1 MKNQHKNLPFCKE
14 SCIAAI
20 LQRCIL
26 VATAIAFLPLAV
38 FAKAIVVPPLPVS
51 QYVDAEVTTNIA
63 FNTSRTDVKTFEL
76 NFQLE
81 CSSSNCIQV
90 ALGRDA
96 DADGILSFAETDVV
110 YGWRNGR
117 YFVEDVKGA
126 FRYEENTS
134 SFERGAHNFS
144 ISIQTSKEYQPK
156 IFSAMADSTSLFT
169 ILAETDPV
177 WLYRLEWNLMRITR
191 RGVGL
196 PSQWVSYDVK
206 YAQLYITVR

>member
-1 MKNQHKNLPFCKE
+1 MSFLNSSVSL
-14 SCIAAI
+14 AAI

-26 VATAIAFLPLAV
+26 VATAIAFLPLAA
-38 FAKAIVVPPLPVS
+38 FAKAIVVPSLPVS
-51 QYVDAEVTTNIA
+51 QYADTEVATNIA
-63 FNTSRTDVKTFEL
+63 FNTIRSDVKTFEL

-90 ALGRDA
+90 AFGRDA
-96 DADGILSFAETDVV
+96 DCDGMLSFTETDVV

-126 FRYEENTS
+126 CRYEETAS
-134 SFERGAHNFS
+134 SSLGNAHNFY
-144 ISIQTSKEYQPK
+144 ISIRTAEECRPKE
-156 IFSAMADSTSLFT
+156 FSARADSALLFAD
-169 ILAETDPV
+169 LAEGVPE
-177 WLYRLEWNLMRITR
+177 WLYRPEWNLMRITR

-196 PSQWVSYDVK
+196 PLQWVSYDVK

>member
-1 MKNQHKNLPFCKE
+1 MF
-14 SCIAAI
+14 
-20 LQRCIL
+20 QRCIL
-26 VATAIAFLPLAV
+26 VAAVIAFLPLAA
-38 FAKAIVVPPLPVS
+38 FAKPIVVSPLSVS
-51 QYVDAEVTTNIA
+51 PYADTEVSTNVV
-63 FNTSRTDVKTFEL
+63 FNTTRFDVKKFEL

-96 DADGILSFAETDVV
+96 DSDGMLSFAETDVV

-126 FRYEENTS
+126 CRYEENIS
-134 SFERGAHNFS
+134 PLVMEAHNFAVC
-144 ISIQTSKEYQPK
+144 IQTTKEYQPK
-156 IFSAMADSTSLFT
+156 AFSAMVGATSVFMSLT
-169 ILAETDPV
+169 ETVPA
-177 WLYRLEWNLMRITR
+177 WLYRPEWNLMRITR

-196 PSQWVSYDVK
+196 PSQWVAYDVK

>member
-1 MKNQHKNLPFCKE
+1 MIIVFHRVV
-14 SCIAAI
+14 SV
-20 LQRCIL
+20 
-26 VATAIAFLPLAV
+26 VATIAILPLAV

-63 FNTSRTDVKTFEL
+63 FNTSRTDVKMFEL

-90 ALGRDA
+90 ALGRDI
-96 DADGILSFAETDVV
+96 DSDGILSFAETDVV

-117 YFVEDVKGA
+117 CFVEDVKGA
-126 FRYEENTS
+126 CRYEEKVS
-134 SFERGAHNFS
+134 SLEKESQNFS
-144 ISIQTSKEYQPK
+144 ISIQTTKECQPK
-156 IFSAMADSTSLFT
+156 AFSAMVGSTSVFMSLT
-169 ILAETDPV
+169 ETVPA

>member
-1 MKNQHKNLPFCKE
+1 MIIVFHRVV
-14 SCIAAI
+14 SV
-20 LQRCIL
+20 
-26 VATAIAFLPLAV
+26 VATIAILPLAV

-63 FNTSRTDVKTFEL
+63 FNTSRTDVKMFEL

-90 ALGRDA
+90 ALGRDI
-96 DADGILSFAETDVV
+96 DSDGILSFAETDVV

-117 YFVEDVKGA
+117 CFVEDVKGA
-126 FRYEENTS
+126 CRYEEKVS
-134 SFERGAHNFS
+134 SLEKESQNFS
-144 ISIQTSKEYQPK
+144 ISIQTTKEYQPK
-156 IFSAMADSTSLFT
+156 AFSAMVGSTSVFMRLT
-169 ILAETDPV
+169 EAVPA
-177 WLYRLEWNLMRITR
+177 WLYRSKWNLMRVTR
-191 RGVGL
+191 RGVCL

>member
-1 MKNQHKNLPFCKE
+1 MF
-14 SCIAAI
+14 
-20 LQRCIL
+20 QRCIL
-26 VATAIAFLPLAV
+26 VAAVIAFLPLAA
-38 FAKAIVVPPLPVS
+38 FAKPIVVPPLPVS
-51 QYVDAEVTTNIA
+51 PYADTEVSTNVV
-63 FNTSRTDVKTFEL
+63 FNTTRFDVKKFEL

-90 ALGRDA
+90 AFGRDA
-96 DADGILSFAETDVV
+96 DCDGMLSFTETDVV

-126 FRYEENTS
+126 CRYEENIS
-134 SFERGAHNFS
+134 PLEKVSHNFS
-144 ISIQTSKEYQPK
+144 ISIQTTKEYQPK
-156 IFSAMADSTSLFT
+156 AFSAMVGATSVFMSLT
-169 ILAETDPV
+169 ETVPA
-177 WLYRLEWNLMRITR
+177 WLYRPEWNLMRITR

>member
-1 MKNQHKNLPFCKE
+1 MGLMFR
-14 SCIAAI
+14 
-20 LQRCIL
+20 RCIL
-26 VATAIAFLPLAV
+26 VAAVIAIFPLAV

-96 DADGILSFAETDVV
+96 DSDGILSFAETDVV

-126 FRYEENTS
+126 FRYEENIS
-134 SFERGAHNFS
+134 PFERGAHNFS

-156 IFSAMADSTSLFT
+156 MFSAMADSTSLFAS
-169 ILAETDPV
+169 LARTVPA
-177 WLYRLEWNLMRITR
+177 WLYRPEWNLMRVTR

>member
-1 MKNQHKNLPFCKE
+1 MSFLNSSVSLV
-14 SCIAAI
+14 AI

-26 VATAIAFLPLAV
+26 VATAIAFLPLAA
-38 FAKAIVVPPLPVS
+38 FAKAIVVPSLPVS
-51 QYVDAEVTTNIA
+51 QYADTEVTTNIA
-63 FNTSRTDVKTFEL
+63 FNAIRSDVKTFEL

-96 DADGILSFAETDVV
+96 DSDGILSFAETDVV

-117 YFVEDVKGA
+117 YFLEDVKGA
-126 FRYEENTS
+126 FRYEENIS
-134 SFERGAHNFS
+134 PFERGAHNFA
-144 ISIQTSKEYQPK
+144 IRIRTTKEYQPK
-156 IFSAMADSTSLFT
+156 MFSAMADSTSLFMSLT
-169 ILAETDPV
+169 ETVPA
-177 WLYRLEWNLMRITR
+177 WLYRPEWNLMRITR
-191 RGVGL
+191 RGAGL

>member
-1 MKNQHKNLPFCKE
+1 MFH
-14 SCIAAI
+14 
-20 LQRCIL
+20 RCIL
-26 VATAIAFLPLAV
+26 VAAVIAFLPLAA
-38 FAKAIVVPPLPVS
+38 FAKPIVVPPLPVS
-51 QYVDAEVTTNIA
+51 PYADTEVSTNVV
-63 FNTSRTDVKTFEL
+63 FNTTRFDVKKFEL

-96 DADGILSFAETDVV
+96 DSDGILSFAETDVV

-126 FRYEENTS
+126 CRYEENIS
-134 SFERGAHNFS
+134 PLVMEAHNFAVC
-144 ISIQTSKEYQPK
+144 IQTTKEYQPK
-156 IFSAMADSTSLFT
+156 AFSAMVGATSVFMSLT
-169 ILAETDPV
+169 ETVPA
-177 WLYRLEWNLMRITR
+177 WLYRPEWNLMRITR

-196 PSQWVSYDVK
+196 PSQWVAYDVK

>member
-1 MKNQHKNLPFCKE
+1 MSFLNSSVSF
-14 SCIAAI
+14 IAI
-20 LQRCIL
+20 LPRCIL
-26 VATAIAFLPLAV
+26 VATAIAFLPLAA
-38 FAKAIVVPPLPVS
+38 FAKAIVVSPLPVS
-51 QYVDAEVTTNIA
+51 HYADTEVTTNIA
-63 FNTSRTDVKTFEL
+63 FNAIRSDVKTFEL
-76 NFQLE
+76 NFLLE

-126 FRYEENTS
+126 CRYEENIS
-134 SFERGAHNFS
+134 PSQENAHNFC

-156 IFSAMADSTSLFT
+156 MFSAMADFTSLFMSLT
-169 ILAETDPV
+169 ETVPA
-177 WLYRLEWNLMRITR
+177 WLYRPEWNLMRVTR
-191 RGVGL
+191 RGAGL

-206 YAQLYITVR
+206 YAQLYIIVR